1 MQIDVYGEDGAQAV
15 AMNSE
20 YMTAIASR
28 NVVHPVVPALAA
40 GTASGR
46 VHIYR

>member
-1 MQIDVYGEDGAQAV
+1 MQIDIYGEDGAQAV
-15 AMNSE
+15 AMNSD

-28 NVVHPVVPALAA
+28 NVVHPFVPALAA